1 MKPYIL
7 IEKYHIIL
15 ESRSGNLQIADTRG
29 EGGDERFDFGL
40 EFGSIK
46 TGHRYAVRYLNLR
59 GLWINYIA
67 NLFTALSF
75 AVGFE
80 ML

>member
-1 MKPYIL
+1 MRIL
-7 IEKYHIIL
+7 
-15 ESRSGNLQIADTRG
+15 GG
-29 EGGDERFDFGL
+29 MGGDERFDFGL
-40 EFGSIK
+40 EFGSLISK

>member
-1 MKPYIL
+1 MEIFKLRIL
-7 IEKYHIIL
+7 GG
-15 ESRSGNLQIADTRG
+15 R
-29 EGGDERFDFGL
+29 GGDERFDFGL